1 VRLSLAALAF
11 ALWVSFPASGL
22 AIECENRPDAL
33 GWYTPDFV
41 KLQSGGYLGF
51 TTVGVGYATTNDLFN
66 AAVYYG
72 WVPKALAG
80 VEIHSLAYVLSFRGR
95 WCLDERWEWIVG
107 YAGFGAVFT
116 TGDGFFLES
125 PEIYRDD
132 DYYQPTGRRR
142 FLLFGTELLFAP
154 NAKPAW
160 LSAHGAF
167 AELVM
172 LDKYLSAW
180 WKNDRISF
188 RDTLSLALGY
198 KVRF

>member
-1 VRLSLAALAF
+1 MKAAFTGLLLAACSMF
-11 ALWVSFPASGL
+11 AAPSFAGTCGDR
-22 AIECENRPDAL
+22 EDAL

-51 TTVGVGYATTNDLFN
+51 ATVGVGYATTDDVFN
-66 AAVYYG
+66 AALYYG

-80 VEIHSLAYVLSFRGR
+80 LDIHSFAYVLSLRGR
-95 WCLDERWEWIVG
+95 WCIDRRWEWIVG

-116 TGDGFFLES
+116 TGSGFFLES
-125 PEIYRDD
+125 PNIYQDD

-142 FLLFGTELLFAP
+142 FLLVGTELLFAP

-167 AELVM
+167 AEVVA

-188 RDTLSLALGY
+188 TDTLSLALGY